1 MAVYTNTYAPPPP
14 PAELPKDI
22 HLHTKP
28 KEYDF
33 NFLFPVRLLKL
44 DTVELRPMVP
54 SLHAELYLDGV
65 RKYPE
70 LFKWIAPSPAKTLQE
85 ALVFIEKRW
94 RQPSNTLSYAI
105 FTEPP
110 GSTKKVEAEGYV
122 YAGSIAL
129 AGCSLLL
136 HSVLDLPPQSGLG
149 LRRCQWLCS
158 SLNQPSRSATLR
170 MGFKHEGVQRAR
182 MVVPAGKEGARRG
195 RKGEGVKRGECDARD
210 DWVFGL
216 VWYEWEQGGKEKVDG
231 LMARQE

>member
-44 DTVELRPMVP
+44 DTVELRPMV
-54 SLHAELYLDGV
+54 
-65 RKYPE
+65 
-70 LFKWIAPSPAKTLQE
+70 
-85 ALVFIEKRW
+85 
-94 RQPSNTLSYAI
+94 NTLSYAI

-182 MVVPAGKEGARRG
+182 KVVPAGKEGARRG

-216 VWYEWEQGGKEKVDG
+216 VWYEWEQGY
-231 LMARQE
+231 